1 MEDRA
6 KIKGIIESILFTVGK
21 SVSLEQFVAVL
32 EMDKEQVREIL
43 LEMKEEYNGDDARGI
58 CLIELD
64 DSWQI
69 CTKIETYDYVRKL
82 VSQPKKRSL
91 TDVMLETL
99 SIIAYKQPV
108 TKQEIEAIRGV
119 KCDFA
124 VNKLVEY
131 KLVKELGRLDT
142 IGKPIVFGTTEEFLR
157 CFGVSSI
164 EELPD
169 IDEVTK
175 QSFMEEAIEEVAS
188 SLNVPV

>member
-1 MEDRA
+1 MEN
-6 KIKGIIESILFTVGK
+6 KTKLKGIIEAILFTIGE
-21 SVSLEQFVAVL
+21 SVTLDRLASVL
-32 EMDKEQVREIL
+32 EKDPEDLKVIL
-43 LEMKEEYNGDDARGI
+43 EEMKIDYSAEERGI

-64 DSWQI
+64 GAYQI

-124 VNKLVEY
+124 VNKLIEY
-131 KLVKELGRLDT
+131 KLVKELGRLET
-142 IGKPIVFGTTEEFLR
+142 LGRPIVFGTTEEFLR

-175 QSFMEEAIEEVAS
+175 QSFMDEAMEEVSAA
-188 SLNVPV
+188 LNVTV

>member
-1 MEDRA
+1 MEQQD
-6 KIKGIIESILFTVGK
+6 KIKGILEAILFTMGE
-21 SVSLEQFVAVL
+21 SVPLSRLAEVM
-32 EMDKEQVREIL
+32 EMDPEELHQIL
-43 LEMKEEYNGDDARGI
+43 TQMQEDYRQDCRGLT
-58 CLIELD
+58 LIELED
-64 DSWQI
+64 AWQI
-69 CTKIETYDYVRKL
+69 CTKIETYEYVRKL

-131 KLVKELGRLDT
+131 NLVKELGRKNT
-142 IGKPIVFGTTEEFLR
+142 IGRPIVFGTTEEFLR

-164 EELPD
+164 EDLPD

-175 QSFMEEAIEEVAS
+175 QSFMEEAIEE
-188 SLNVPV
+188 LGVPIDVTV

>member
-1 MEDRA
+1 MEN
-6 KIKGIIESILFTVGK
+6 KTKLKGIIEAILFTIGE
-21 SVSLEQFVAVL
+21 SVTLDRLASVL
-32 EMDKEQVREIL
+32 EKDPEDLKVIL
-43 LEMKEEYNGDDARGI
+43 EEMKIDYSAEERGI

-64 DSWQI
+64 GAYQI

-124 VNKLVEY
+124 VNKLIEY
-131 KLVKELGRLDT
+131 KLVKELGRLET
-142 IGKPIVFGTTEEFLR
+142 LGRPIVFGTTEEFLR

-175 QSFMEEAIEEVAS
+175 QSFMDEAMEKVSAA
-188 SLNVPV
+188 LNVTV

>member
-1 MEDRA
+1 MENKK
-6 KIKGIIESILFTVGK
+6 KIKGIIEAILFTMGR
-21 SVSLEQFVAVL
+21 SVPLEQLMNVL
-32 EMDKEQVREIL
+32 EMDREPLREIL
-43 LEMKEEYNGDDARGI
+43 LEIKEQYTKEEERGI

-142 IGKPIVFGTTEEFLR
+142 NGKPIVFGTTEEFLS

-169 IDEVTK
+169 IDEVTR
-175 QSFMEEAIEEVAS
+175 QSFMEEAMEEVAE

>member
-1 MEDRA
+1 MEQQD
-6 KIKGIIESILFTVGK
+6 KVKGILEAILFTMGE
-21 SVSLEQFVAVL
+21 SVPINRLAEVM
-32 EMDKEQVREIL
+32 EMEVEELRRIL
-43 LEMKEEYNGDDARGI
+43 IQMQEDYQQDSRGLT
-58 CLIELD
+58 LIELED
-64 DSWQI
+64 AWQI
-69 CTKIETYDYVRKL
+69 CTKIETYEYVRKL

-131 KLVKELGRLDT
+131 NLVKELGRKNT
-142 IGKPIVFGTTEEFLR
+142 IGRPIVFGTTEEFLR

-164 EELPD
+164 EDLPD
-169 IDEVTK
+169 IDEVTR
-175 QSFMEEAIEEVAS
+175 QSFMEEAIEE
-188 SLNVPV
+188 LGVPVDVTV

>member
-1 MEDRA
+1 MEQQD
-6 KIKGIIESILFTVGK
+6 KIKGILEAILFTMGE
-21 SVSLEQFVAVL
+21 SVPINRLAEVM
-32 EMDKEQVREIL
+32 EMEAEDLRQIL
-43 LEMKEEYNGDDARGI
+43 IQMKEDYQQDSSGI
-58 CLIELD
+58 TLIELED
-64 DSWQI
+64 AWQI
-69 CTKIETYDYVRKL
+69 CTKIETYEYVRKL

-124 VNKLVEY
+124 VNTLVEY
-131 KLVKELGRLDT
+131 NLVKELGRKNT
-142 IGKPIVFGTTEEFLR
+142 IGRPIVFGTTEEFLR

-164 EELPD
+164 EDLPD

-175 QSFMEEAIEEVAS
+175 QSFMEEAIEE
-188 SLNVPV
+188 LGVPVDVTV

>member
-1 MEDRA
+1 MKNKE
-6 KIKGIIESILFTVGK
+6 KIKGIIEAVLFTMGE
-21 SVSLEQFVAVL
+21 SVTLERLAVAL
-32 EMDKEQVREIL
+32 ELDQETLREIL
-43 LEMKEEYNGDDARGI
+43 LEMKEDYNKEERGI

-64 DSWQI
+64 DAWQI

-119 KCDFA
+119 KSDFA

-131 KLVKELGRLDT
+131 KLVKELGRLET
-142 IGKPIVFGTTEEFLR
+142 IGRPIVFGTTEEFLR

-169 IDEVTK
+169 IDEVTR
-175 QSFMEEAIEEVAS
+175 QGFMEEAREEVAE
-188 SLNVPV
+188 SLNVPI

>member
-1 MEDRA
+1 MENKA

-21 SVSLEQFVAVL
+21 SVSLEQFAAVL
-32 EMDKEQVREIL
+32 EMEKEPVRDIL
-43 LEMKEEYNGDDARGI
+43 LEMKEEYNKDDTRGI

-64 DSWQI
+64 DSWQV

-175 QSFMEEAIEEVAS
+175 QGFMEEAIEEVAA